1 MEEFKL
7 TVRTNKSV
15 KPIISLLKTILYLA
29 YIQKHNPEAVDY
41 VDRDPLPT
49 PEYYGEKW
57 EFFKIFATL
66 AQRTKNITLFQK
78 WDIFL
83 VIF

>member
-7 TVRTNKSV
+7 IVRTNKSV

-49 PEYYGEKW
+49 PEYYGEK
-57 EFFKIFATL
+57 
-66 AQRTKNITLFQK
+66 
-78 WDIFL
+78 
-83 VIF
+83 

>member
-15 KPIISLLKTILYLA
+15 KPIISLLKTLKTILYLA

-49 PEYYGEKW
+49 PEYYGEK
-57 EFFKIFATL
+57 
-66 AQRTKNITLFQK
+66 
-78 WDIFL
+78 
-83 VIF
+83 